1 MQIEL
6 TSEQEKQIVRIAAQ
20 EGRSV
25 GDVASELFGRF
36 LDDETRFIAAVKLGE
51 AELDR
56 GDYVSHQEVGA
67 LVRRL
72 RAG

>member
-25 GDVASELFGRF
+25 DDVASELFGRF
-36 LDDETRFIAAVKLGE
+36 LDDEARFIAAVRLGE
-51 AELDR
+51 AELDH

>member
-6 TSEQEKQIVRIAAQ
+6 TFEQEKQIVRIAAQ

-25 GDVASELFGRF
+25 DEVASELFGRF
-36 LDDETRFIAAVKLGE
+36 LDDEARFIAAVKLGE

-56 GDYVSHQEVGA
+56 GVYVSDQEVGA

>member
-1 MQIEL
+1 MQIDL
-6 TSEQEKQIVRIAAQ
+6 TSEQEKQINRIAAQ
-20 EGRSV
+20 EGRSAGEV
-25 GDVASELFGRF
+25 VSELLSRL
-36 LDDETRFIAAVKLGE
+36 LDDEARFIAAVKLGE

-56 GDYVSHQEVGA
+56 GDHVSHQEVGA

>member
-6 TSEQEKQIVRIAAQ
+6 TSDQEKQINRIAAQ
-20 EGRSV
+20 EGRPA
-25 GDVASELFGRF
+25 GEVASELFSRF
-36 LDDETRFIAAVKLGE
+36 LDDEARFIAAVRLGE
-51 AELDR
+51 AELDH

>member
-6 TSEQEKQIVRIAAQ
+6 TSEQEKQINWIAAQ
-20 EGRSV
+20 EGRPA
-25 GDVASELFGRF
+25 GEIASEQFSRF

-56 GDYVSHQEVGA
+56 GDFVSHQEVGA
-67 LVRRL
+67 LIRRL

>member
-1 MQIEL
+1 
-6 TSEQEKQIVRIAAQ
+6 
-20 EGRSV
+20 
-25 GDVASELFGRF
+25 LFSRC
-36 LDDETRFIAAVKLGE
+36 LDDEARFIAAIRLGE
-51 AELDR
+51 TELDR